1 MNIEPFEWTGAIL
14 SFLVVFLFSLFHVAL
29 GAFSKIA
36 ISRFLEDKKK
46 MCRTQI
52 LDKYDDLTLAVE
64 FLRSVLLLFFLVYLL
79 FISPKLQSWP
89 LWFVLIAFVLY
100 LVFLEWIPRLVCAF
114 YKKQVLGIFLPSFRL
129 MLFLAKPVLFMEH
142 IKGREENDKE
152 QREASEDEIDA
163 LIEEAEEE
171 GIIEKDEGILL
182 KSVVEFGDTLVRE
195 IMTPRVSMFCISK
208 DADIQQLRELVIK
221 EKHSRIPVFKDRVDN
236 IEGIV
241 VAKDLLEYSE
251 DRMRSHSISPLIRE
265 VFFVPESMKVAEL
278 LKELQKRMQKM
289 AIVVDEHGGVSG
301 LVTIE
306 DMVEEIVGE
315 IQDEYDR
322 EPDRF
327 VKKGTLDYIV
337 LGDAEVEDLDELF
350 ESDFEEDDYIT
361 VGGLITHHL
370 GRLPRLGET
379 VRIKDLSF
387 EILDVDQKKIRKLRI
402 KKVEIE

>member
-1 MNIEPFEWTGAIL
+1 
-14 SFLVVFLFSLFHVAL
+14 
-29 GAFSKIA
+29 
-36 ISRFLEDKKK
+36 R
-46 MCRTQI
+46 
-52 LDKYDDLTLAVE
+52 
-64 FLRSVLLLFFLVYLL
+64 
-79 FISPKLQSWP
+79 
-89 LWFVLIAFVLY
+89 
-100 LVFLEWIPRLVCAF
+100 
-114 YKKQVLGIFLPSFRL
+114 
-129 MLFLAKPVLFMEH
+129 
-142 IKGREENDKE
+142 
-152 QREASEDEIDA
+152 
-163 LIEEAEEE
+163 
-171 GIIEKDEGILL
+171 
-182 KSVVEFGDTLVRE
+182 
-195 IMTPRVSMFCISK
+195 
-208 DADIQQLRELVIK
+208 
-221 EKHSRIPVFKDRVDN
+221 
-236 IEGIV
+236 
-241 VAKDLLEYSE
+241 
-251 DRMRSHSISPLIRE
+251 RSHSISPLIRE

-387 EILDVDQKKIRKLRI
+387 EILDVDQKKIRKVRI

>member
-1 MNIEPFEWTGAIL
+1 MNIEPLEWTGAIL
-14 SFLVVFLFSLFHVAL
+14 SFLAVFLFSLFHVAL

-46 MCRTQI
+46 MYRTQI
-52 LDKYDDLTLAVE
+52 LDRYDDLTLAVE
-64 FLRSVLLLFFLVYLL
+64 FVRSVLLLFFLVYLL
-79 FISPKLQSWP
+79 FISPKLQYWP

-142 IKGREENDKE
+142 IKEREENDRE
-152 QREASEDEIDA
+152 QHEASEDEIDA

-182 KSVVEFGDTLVRE
+182 KSAVEFGDTFVRE
-195 IMTPRVSMFCISK
+195 IMTPRVSMFCIPI

-301 LVTIE
+301 LITIE

-315 IQDEYDR
+315 LQDEYDR

-327 VKKGTLDYIV
+327 VKKGALDYIV

-370 GRLPRLGET
+370 GRLPRRGET

-387 EILDVDQKKIRKLRI
+387 EILDVDQKKIRKVRI

>member
-1 MNIEPFEWTGAIL
+1 MNIEPLEWTGAIL
-14 SFLVVFLFSLFHVAL
+14 SFLTVFLFSLFHVAL

-46 MCRTQI
+46 MYRTQI
-52 LDKYDDLTLAVE
+52 LDRYDDLTLAVE

-79 FISPKLQSWP
+79 FISPKLQYWP
-89 LWFVLIAFVLY
+89 LWFVLIAFVIY
-100 LVFLEWIPRLVCAF
+100 LVFLEWTPRLVCAF

-152 QREASEDEIDA
+152 QHEASEDEIDA

-182 KSVVEFGDTLVRE
+182 KSVVEFGDILVRE
-195 IMTPRVSMFCISK
+195 IMTPRVSMFCIPK
-208 DADIQQLRELVIK
+208 DADI
-221 EKHSRIPVFKDRVDN
+221 H
-236 IEGIV
+236 

-337 LGDAEVEDLDELF
+337 LGDAEVEDLDEIF

-361 VGGLITHHL
+361 VGGLITHYL
-370 GRLPRLGET
+370 GRLPQLGEI

-387 EILDVDQKKIRKLRI
+387 EILDVDQKKIMKLRI